1 MLAITPLKMTRL
13 SPKAHQKLYENFETT
28 TLLDAVDHLDRLRS
42 ELSDDEDFRPPTI
55 RQDLLRLHQLAMEV
69 VNSGYLSKGEELFDL
84 AFDLEDQV
92 FGLMENLEAI
102 QDTLSALTQL
112 APDEEEDD
120 DDDDGEE
127 V

>member
-1 MLAITPLKMTRL
+1 MNRL
-13 SPKAHQKLYENFETT
+13 SEKAHQKLYENFETT

-42 ELSDDEDFRPPTI
+42 ELADDEDFRPPTI
-55 RQDLLRLHQLAMEV
+55 RQDLLRLHQLAMDV
-69 VNSGYLSKGEELFDL
+69 VNSGYLSKGEELFNL

-102 QDTLSALTQL
+102 QDTLSALTRL
-112 APDEEEDD
+112 APDEDKDD
-120 DDDDGEE
+120 DDDDDDE

>member
-1 MLAITPLKMTRL
+1 MIAITPLKMTRL
-13 SPKAHQKLYENFETT
+13 SENTHQKLYENFETT

-42 ELSDDEDFRPPTI
+42 ELGDDEDFRPPTI
-55 RQDLLRLHQLAMEV
+55 RQDLLRLHQLAMDV
-69 VNSGYLSKGEELFDL
+69 VNRGYLSKGEELFDL

-102 QDTLSALTQL
+102 QDTLGALTRL
-112 APDEEEDD
+112 APDEDEDD
-120 DDDDGEE
+120 DEE